1 MAFAKGITDFERV
14 LVLTGTDT
22 NAVKPDSKP
31 EGVGTLENRR
41 RTLERCF
48 PIMALSLRLR
58 LRVST
63 DTNLRLTQGRGS
75 PLAAGAKLRVLS

>member
-1 MAFAKGITDFERV
+1 LAVAFAKGITDFERV
-14 LVLTGTDT
+14 LELTGTDT

-31 EGVGTLENRR
+31 EGVGKLENRR
-41 RTLERCF
+41 RTLEWCF

-58 LRVST
+58 VST
-63 DTNLRLTQGRGS
+63 NTNLGLTQGRGS